1 MDAAKRSKST
11 QRYLST
17 LKQIRFWVKPEE
29 YELMQKKA
37 EEQGYDSMR
46 KFFLDAIYEKMKLVR
61 DISGKDDDQDDGEGI
76 D

>member
-1 MDAAKRSKST
+1 MDATKRSKST

-29 YELMQKKA
+29 YELMQKVA
-37 EEQGYDSMR
+37 EEQGYGSMR
-46 KFFLDAIYEKMKLVR
+46 QFFLDAIYEKMKLVR
-61 DISGKDDDQDDGEGI
+61 DISGKEQDQDDCEGI